1 MDKGPKPAHD
11 RRVPSEDP
19 DLLDLTTATRL
30 CLENAPHWTMPA
42 LILRDPA
49 SNFAACR
56 FRPESEF
63 LFHLLSEDGR
73 VLEFKSVEAVLEAG
87 WRLVT
92 TARAKESPLRNS
104 PPLQSRWDA
113 RPS

>member
-1 MDKGPKPAHD
+1 MVQPS
-11 RRVPSEDP
+11 RNVPTSSVTLRMP
-19 DLLDLTTATRL
+19 VACRYS
-30 CLENAPHWTMPA
+30 AMPA